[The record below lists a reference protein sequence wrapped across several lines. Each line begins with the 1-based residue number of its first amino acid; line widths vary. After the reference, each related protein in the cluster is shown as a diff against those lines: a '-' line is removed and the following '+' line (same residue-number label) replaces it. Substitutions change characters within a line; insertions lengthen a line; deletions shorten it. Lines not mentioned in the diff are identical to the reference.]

1 MAVKKTTE
9 ENKENYKK
17 IAEKLQTKLDK
28 SEAKIIE
35 LNEKYLKV
43 IDLQK
48 KKLEDKYKKL
58 EDKYKEKIKQLEEN
72 IKKYKT
78 DNVKTINED
87 ITKLKKRLELLE
99 KNNKKLEEEKKK
111 IESQNKE
118 LNLKIKETLQAN
130 KDTDK
135 KDKETSKLIKDLESK
150 LKALETEKEK
160 IEANNI
166 KLTEQIK
173 SLKEENKGSKGSVK
187 EINDLK
193 KKLEQ
198 SETLRKEVSEKL
210 KNAIEQLKE
219 NKKNANKLSKEDKE
233 KFRENLKILKRIK
246 KERELLDKKREH
258 LKKEE
263 EKLRLIRSNIQ
274 SSAKDIASTIK
285 NSQVN
290 YYNNPNM
297 PENPLDPNGTT
308 DTLNM
313 QGDKA
318 FDIAP
323 ATEEGIKKMAG
334 IMCAAMDDYREQKE
348 NEKNENKKGTL
359 TEGEDRLNKASEQL
373 EDLVESRLEDT
384 YQNDNAQKRPFT
396 IIDKIEN
403 SRVEINEGYTPQ
415 SAGQT
420 IVTNNEDGSKQTIT
434 TSSPNQQVPNITVKV
449 EAPKETSKLS
459 KPETQLRPASE
470 TPTMRMKLLDD
481 TDDYE
486 KKLVIT
492 YGFDNMPENMYYS
505 KYKKILRNAA
515 RISLLG
521 NLQEG
526 LDMFKLIRDQNI
538 PDEYKQMIDKNIQ
551 DITYYLRGLHR
562 VRLE

>member
-1 MAVKKTTE
+1 MET
-9 ENKENYKK
+9 
-17 IAEKLQTKLDK
+17 
-28 SEAKIIE
+28 
-35 LNEKYLKV
+35 
-43 IDLQK
+43 
-48 KKLEDKYKKL
+48 
-58 EDKYKEKIKQLEEN
+58 
-72 IKKYKT
+72 
-78 DNVKTINED
+78 
-87 ITKLKKRLELLE
+87 
-99 KNNKKLEEEKKK
+99 EKKK

-118 LNLKIKETLQAN
+118 LNSKIKEALQAN

-135 KDKETSKLIKDLESK
+135 KDKETSKLIKDLENK
-150 LKALETEKEK
+150 LKTLETEKEK
-160 IEANNI
+160 IENQNKELNSKIKEALQTSKDSDKKDKETSKLIKDLENKLKESENQKNKIEANNI
-166 KLTEQIK
+166 KLSEQIE
-173 SLKEENKGSKGSVK
+173 SLKEESKGSKGNVK

-210 KNAIEQLKE
+210 KKAIEQLKE

-318 FDIAP
+318 FDIDP

-348 NEKNENKKGTL
+348 KENKKETL

>member
-9 ENKENYKK
+9 ENYKK

-118 LNLKIKETLQAN
+118 LNLKIKEALQAN

-135 KDKETSKLIKDLESK
+135 KDKETSKLIKDLENK
-150 LKALETEKEK
+150 LKESENQKNK

-166 KLTEQIK
+166 KLSEQIE
-173 SLKEENKGSKGSVK
+173 SLKKENKGSKGSVK

-198 SETLRKEVSEKL
+198 SESLRREVTEKL
-210 KNAIEQLKE
+210 KNAVEQLKE

-318 FDIAP
+318 FDIDP
-323 ATEEGIKKMAG
+323 ATEEGIKKMAS